1 LKKASWIVLVV
12 MGAAVVIVSLIS
24 TWVAYS
30 GTAYTVGATPVAE
43 IAAAHDGAGPALRG
57 IRGTS
62 AAYGAAYGILFLA
75 IVLGPYRRG
84 EVWAWWAILG
94 SALAL
99 AAIAALRIPTL
110 GVTLGIQ
117 APLIVLGVVVLGLLL
132 DVGRLRAPSERP

>member
-1 LKKASWIVLVV
+1 VKKASWIVLVV

-30 GTAYTVGATPVAE
+30 GTAYTVGDTPVAE
-43 IAAAHDGAGPALRG
+43 IAAAHEGSGPALRG

-132 DVGRLRAPSERP
+132 DAGRLRKAS